1 MASDKL
7 TKNQKRRLKKKLE
20 KQSAGDASENGVSAV
35 VDNTQ
40 QQAHDA
46 DDASPPDVA
55 VEYVSLDV
63 KKEIALPESDPA
75 YEEFL
80 RIFGTFSS
88 AEELCGQ
95 IPVDDNVRVIIIFP
109 QCCYAHLTCGW
120 VINADC
126 DCICVVYIAGHE
138 GR

>member
-20 KQSAGDASENGVSAV
+20 KQSAGDASENGA
-35 VDNTQ
+35 VDNNEQ
-40 QQAHDA
+40 QQQSPLHEAN
-46 DDASPPDVA
+46 DDAPPPDVA

-63 KKEIALPESDPA
+63 KKELALPESDPA

-80 RIFGTFSS
+80 RIFGKFSS

-95 IPVDDNVRVIIIFP
+95 PPADDEVRVSIGNLRVSLYEPDMRRLLSILI
-109 QCCYAHLTCGW
+109 A
-120 VINADC
+120 I
-126 DCICVVYIAGHE
+126 VYVP
-138 GR
+138 

>member
-20 KQSAGDASENGVSAV
+20 KQSADDATANGASSL
-35 VDNTQ
+35 DNKQ
-40 QQAHDA
+40 QQLPHENNT
-46 DDASPPDVA
+46 DDAAPPDVA

-63 KKEIALPESDPA
+63 KKELSLPENDPA

-80 RIFGTFSS
+80 RIFGKFSS

-95 IPVDDNVRVIIIFP
+95 IPADDDVSMLVVCSVIR
-109 QCCYAHLTCGW
+109 YTS
-120 VINADC
+120 
-126 DCICVVYIAGHE
+126 
-138 GR
+138 